1 MRILLLAVL
10 LLPSTLVRAQ
20 GLARE
25 AMASFPLD
33 TQQMAYANLAQL
45 RTLSNYGQLRRV
57 LFSVQMQNFEQFLR
71 PLGTDPEKDVDE
83 VALGWRGSGGNN
95 SAFFGLAQ
103 GQFHPDQAQKYVTK
117 EQLPFREYDGFTLN
131 AFGSGLGRDD
141 IFFTFFNSN
150 LAAFGHLGDLEALV
164 DGYLGRRT
172 TLNSNAD
179 FVNWEAE
186 LEGSGPQW
194 GVTTGKA
201 AAGLAVPWLLG
212 AKPKQKPKLK
222 IDLSALLAPVK
233 AVLYQT
239 NWNPD
244 FSANI
249 SIICRDPQSAQTLAQ
264 LLTIC
269 RDSPALVNSRPPDVL
284 NFIQSLRIAASGNR
298 VELAGSG
305 SPGVLNRVLRNING
319 R

>member
-1 MRILLLAVL
+1 MRILLLVVL
-10 LLPSTLVRAQ
+10 LLPSALLRAQ

-33 TQQMAYANLAQL
+33 TQQIAYANLAQL

-57 LFSVQMQNFEQFLR
+57 LFNIQMQNFEQFLR

-83 VALGWRGSGGNN
+83 VALGWRGSGGNS

-103 GQFHPDQAQKYVTK
+103 GQFNPARAQAYITK
-117 EQLPFREYDGFTLN
+117 EQLPTSEYQGFTLD

-150 LAAFGHLGDLEALV
+150 LAAFGHLSDLKALV

-212 AKPKQKPKLK
+212 AKPKQN
-222 IDLSALLAPVK
+222 IDLSGLLAPVK

-239 NWNPD
+239 NWDPD

-305 SPGVLNRVLRNING
+305 SPGVLNRVLQNING